1 MMSPIT
7 RTRGIDP
14 MRRRFAPPFSACL
27 IAVVLVALTALP
39 ATAGNAYGHA
49 RAGKPAKHVVGADCG
64 PVVAAPIEILHGPV
78 AITLANPDSDGH
90 QGGDLRATSISTTEA
105 AGAPTGRLDATLATT
120 AIDVPEQGDE
130 IRISTLVFSFGDT
143 GVDQV
148 VVGGSAVYPAQGPTL
163 AEGSVTTRPIQGGS
177 GRYAGALGSAVSE
190 HFPDGSWRHTLHLT
204 GPVAAGAFA

>member
-64 PVVAAPIEILHGPV
+64 TCVFNLESS
-78 AITLANPDSDGH
+78 LASPCC
-90 QGGDLRATSISTTEA
+90 GDR
-105 AGAPTGRLDATLATT
+105 P
-120 AIDVPEQGDE
+120 
-130 IRISTLVFSFGDT
+130 SF
-143 GVDQV
+143 
-148 VVGGSAVYPAQGPTL
+148 
-163 AEGSVTTRPIQGGS
+163 E
-177 GRYAGALGSAVSE
+177 
-190 HFPDGSWRHTLHLT
+190 
-204 GPVAAGAFA
+204 